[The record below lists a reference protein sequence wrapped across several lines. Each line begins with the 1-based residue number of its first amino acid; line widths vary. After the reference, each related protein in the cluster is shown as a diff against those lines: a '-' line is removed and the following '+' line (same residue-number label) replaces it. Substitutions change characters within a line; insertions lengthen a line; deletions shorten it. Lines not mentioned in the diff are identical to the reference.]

1 VEIMHGQDAAKAQV
15 VVVRRK
21 FPWLK
26 FLAGIL
32 LFAIFHQLHD
42 LFPNT
47 VTAILAEGE
56 QEAIFAHMKMLFY
69 PYLILS
75 IVDYFLYR
83 RRGLLTSN
91 FIYARLLILVSV
103 PWMMISFF
111 YVPDAMGIHIEEP
124 FLLLFSILSSFVG
137 VYTAI
142 RLEEPLE
149 ATSYRPAVKALL
161 IFFFICAII
170 IYTGFAFRLPVY
182 DFFNIDH

>member
-1 VEIMHGQDAAKAQV
+1 MDVNDA
-15 VVVRRK
+15 
-21 FPWLK
+21 
-26 FLAGIL
+26 
-32 LFAIFHQLHD
+32 
-42 LFPNT
+42 
-47 VTAILAEGE
+47 
-56 QEAIFAHMKMLFY
+56 
-69 PYLILS
+69 
-75 IVDYFLYR
+75 
-83 RRGLLTSN
+83 
-91 FIYARLLILVSV
+91 
-103 PWMMISFF
+103 
-111 YVPDAMGIHIEEP
+111 IEEP